1 MQKIQNKI
9 SQNSTET
16 GISSSKQFWD
26 FVKQFLT
33 NKSCMSNDFISIW
46 NGDAFIDKESELVEM
61 FSTHY
66 INIVEKTSGVP
77 QENYA
82 IDHK

>member
-9 SQNSTET
+9 SQNSTEK

-26 FVKQFLT
+26 LVKQFLT
-33 NKSCMSNDFISIW
+33 NKSCTSHDFISIW
-46 NGDAFIDKESELVEM
+46 NGDAFIDKESELVET

-66 INIVEKTSGVP
+66 INIVEKTLGVP

>member
-1 MQKIQNKI
+1 
-9 SQNSTET
+9 
-16 GISSSKQFWD
+16 
-26 FVKQFLT
+26 
-33 NKSCMSNDFISIW
+33 MSNDVISIW

-61 FSTHY
+61 FSNHY